1 MFYMFFAGW
10 FVRAAI
16 EALSSERYGLGI
28 FYLIIGV
35 LDLCI
40 CWSENKEVTDDG
52 GWI

>member
-16 EALSSERYGLGI
+16 EALTEERYGLGI
-28 FYLIIGV
+28 FYLIVGV
-35 LDLCI
+35 ADLFL
-40 CWSENKEVTDDG
+40 CWSENKENDDG

>member
-10 FVRAAI
+10 FIRAAI
-16 EALSSERYGLGI
+16 EALTEERYGLGI

-35 LDLCI
+35 LDLCS
-40 CWSENKEVTDDG
+40 CWLENKENDDG